1 MSRKFLHFDFWDMW
15 RSIYKTTYFF
25 YFNCTYS
32 CQDCSANEKEEKDT
46 IEVFEKDTK
55 IQDSL

>member
-32 CQDCSANEKEEKDT
+32 CQDCSANEKGEK
-46 IEVFEKDTK
+46 EVFEKDTK